1 MTLGIL
7 DILIIFVVF
16 CLVWI
21 GTNIAWKIIE
31 GKMLIQRQSE
41 MMDKIYS
48 KGIRLILQAIH
59 DIKDIREVAGRD
71 KM

>member
-31 GKMLIQRQSE
+31 GKMLLQRQSE

-48 KGIRLILQAIH
+48 KGIRLILQGIH